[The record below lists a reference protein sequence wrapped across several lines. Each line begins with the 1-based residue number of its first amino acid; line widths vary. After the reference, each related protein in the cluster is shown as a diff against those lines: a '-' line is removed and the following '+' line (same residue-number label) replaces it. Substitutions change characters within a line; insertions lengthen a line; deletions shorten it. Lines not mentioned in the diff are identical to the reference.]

1 MTSVVGTSSRASP
14 TATLRQ
20 EPPTAS
26 WRGLAVRR
34 APRVDERLAD
44 DDEREAA
51 SPQCSKS
58 TAAYALS
65 FWSLCSEVI
74 ERIVPLR
81 ERITSEW
88 VRGAAGAVAHAL
100 HQLAVGD
107 AGGDEEA
114 VVAGDQV
121 VGGEHVV
128 GVEVVAGVE
137 GPLPLLVVLG
147 PEPALDHAVEAL
159 HRAGGDDA
167 LGGAADA
174 EQQVDAGAGAGGH
187 DRAGDVAVGDELD
200 PGAGRADLVDQLLRG
215 AAGRA
220 ARR

>member
-1 MTSVVGTSSRASP
+1 M
-14 TATLRQ
+14 
-20 EPPTAS
+20 
-26 WRGLAVRR
+26 
-34 APRVDERLAD
+34 
-44 DDEREAA
+44 
-51 SPQCSKS
+51 
-58 TAAYALS
+58 
-65 FWSLCSEVI
+65 
-74 ERIVPLR
+74 RIVPLR

-88 VRGAAGAVAHAL
+88 VRRAAGAVAHAL

-128 GVEVVAGVE
+128 RVEVVAGVE
-137 GPLPLLVVLG
+137 RPLPLVVVLG
-147 PEPALDHAVEAL
+147 PQPALDDAVEAL

-167 LGGAADA
+167 LGRAADA

-200 PGAGRADLVDQLLRG
+200 PGAGRPDLVDELLRA